1 MYQCSLSFLVS
12 MILANKPK
20 HKEKSPCMLRPKTQ
34 PVSSVRFDDHA
45 KQRLFHKCDTT
56 ILLYN
61 ISTFRPGSLRGL
73 CSILGVPRSAL
84 FCCSQMLFHG
94 SVGAS
99 LPVWGWLP
107 QESLH
112 LLHLL
117 KLKGLKFLGMSSLW
131 LGTPYQ
137 VMVIKSPLMVC
148 HHCFLLS

>member
-94 SVGAS
+94 SICWSQSPSLRVIAS
-99 LPVWGWLP
+99 RVPT
-107 QESLH
+107 
-112 LLHLL
+112 
-117 KLKGLKFLGMSSLW
+117 SS
-131 LGTPYQ
+131 T
-137 VMVIKSPLMVC
+137 S
-148 HHCFLLS
+148 SEA